1 MTVKKNDGKFGMWGV
16 MMEDWIYVTKSSM
29 PPIKN
34 YVRHLYDLWETR
46 HLTNQGEKHEQLEQ
60 TLASELGVANVTLT
74 ANGHLA
80 LELALKALSCKGEV
94 ITTPFTFASTTQAI
108 INSGCTP
115 VFCDID
121 PSTLTIDASK
131 IESLITP
138 NTSAILAVH
147 VFGRACDVEQ
157 IDAIAKKHHLRVIYD
172 GAHAYKLKVNDIPI
186 SEFGDCTMFSFH
198 ATKLFHAVE
207 GGALAT
213 NDAILAKQFETL
225 RNFGIVDEEMILEGG
240 TNAKMS
246 EFHAAMGLC
255 NVPYVDEWILQ
266 RKQLYDRYVEQL
278 NSVDG
283 ITIPHLQDGVTP
295 NYSYFPI
302 LLDMDREGLIE
313 HLKEHRIMARKY
325 FYPLTSC
332 IVRAGEGH
340 GENTSEPYLQREIS
354 DADKSFDEE
363 SVSQIEIV
371 DKSLAEESFTRVQ
384 AEHDLRNQFDHSNKH
399 VAKKSVTP
407 VASSIADCV
416 LCLPLYADLTIQQV
430 DRICTCIQHYVQMTA
445 TLKLGEV
452 VTDVVI

>member
-1 MTVKKNDGKFGMWGV
+1 MTVKKNDEKLGMWGV
-16 MMEDWIYVTKSSM
+16 VMEDWIYVTKSSM

-46 HLTNQGEKHEQLEQ
+46 HLRNQGEKHEQLQ
-60 TLASELGVANVTLT
+60 QMLASELGVAHVTLT

-80 LELALKALSCKGEV
+80 LELALKALGCTGEV

-121 PSTLTIDASK
+121 PSSLTIDASK
-131 IESLITP
+131 IEALITP

-172 GAHAYKLKVNDIPI
+172 GAHAYKLNVKGVPI
-186 SEFGDCTMFSFH
+186 SQFGDCTMFSFRS
-198 ATKLFHAVE
+198 TKLFHTVE

-213 NDAILAKQFETL
+213 NDANLAKQFETL
-225 RNFGIVDEEMILEGG
+225 RNFGIVDEETIVEGG

-255 NVPYVDEWILQ
+255 NVPYVDEWISQ
-266 RKQLYDRYVEQL
+266 RKHLYDRYVEQL
-278 NSVDG
+278 SGVDG

-302 LLDMDREGLIE
+302 LLDMDRDGLIA
-313 HLKEHRIMARKY
+313 HLKDNRIMARKY
-325 FYPLTSC
+325 FYPLTSQ
-332 IVRAGEGH
+332 IVNVGDDGTK
-340 GENTSEPYLQREIS
+340 NC
-354 DADKSFDEE
+354 
-363 SVSQIEIV
+363 
-371 DKSLAEESFTRVQ
+371 LAE
-384 AEHDLRNQFDHSNKH
+384 NY
-399 VAKKSVTP
+399 VTP
-407 VASSIADCV
+407 VATSVAERV
-416 LCLPLYADLTIQQV
+416 LCLPLYADLTTQQV
-430 DRICTCIQHYVQMTA
+430 DRICACIQHYVQMTS

-452 VTDVVI
+452 ATDVVI